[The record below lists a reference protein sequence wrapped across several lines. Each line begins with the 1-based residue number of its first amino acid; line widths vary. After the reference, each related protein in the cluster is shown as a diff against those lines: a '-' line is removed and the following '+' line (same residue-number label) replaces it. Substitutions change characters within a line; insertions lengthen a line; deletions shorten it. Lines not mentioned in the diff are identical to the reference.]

1 MRLGDRIAFA
11 CRYLADD
18 QLDAYIE
25 EQVKVRFT
33 GRWREET
40 AGRGGARGNIV
51 LLTSH
56 ALLTTAPS
64 QEVARLG
71 QLDGLLLT
79 GLTPAGLDL
88 LASYVDRTSDVQTV
102 SMLATV
108 ALSFLGSGSAASTFY
123 GAGLSEEGERA

>member
-1 MRLGDRIAFA
+1 M
-11 CRYLADD
+11 
-18 QLDAYIE
+18 
-25 EQVKVRFT
+25 
-33 GRWREET
+33 
-40 AGRGGARGNIV
+40 
-51 LLTSH
+51 
-56 ALLTTAPS
+56 
-64 QEVARLG
+64 ARLG